1 MSQSQA
7 RIDNYSARPEIIQML
22 TETKFCLTCRKRLPQ
37 GHGHKRITGYCC
49 EKHYYDKPPKMAY
62 LEHIYGKPIKEII
75 IETLNKNN
83 NVTVSAELLGVSKF
97 TIFQWL
103 KKLNINR
110 HVEWR

>member
-1 MSQSQA
+1 
-7 RIDNYSARPEIIQML
+7 
-22 TETKFCLTCRKRLPQ
+22 
-37 GHGHKRITGYCC
+37 
-49 EKHYYDKPPKMAY
+49 MAY

-83 NVTVSAELLGVSKF
+83 NVTVSAELLGISKF